1 MPAGRRPDAAISLA
15 LRDRLVCE
23 HLWLVDAIA
32 RRALRKVPAT
42 FELDDLVSAGRI
54 GLIGAAERYQP
65 ELHNWAPFAIFARPA
80 VHGAIMLSV
89 RAVWCDGSNRQALR
103 PACEPLT
110 AADELAHDATHS
122 AEAALHDALDGQRR
136 ALTLA
141 RAVSALPAPAQ
152 RLFSVVYEGERLTV
166 RAAAAR
172 LGIPAGRAYRLHKS
186 GVAALRELF
195 TA

>member
-23 HLWLVDAIA
+23 HLWLVDALA
-32 RRALRKVPAT
+32 RRAQRKLPRA
-42 FELDDLVSAGRI
+42 FELDDLVSAGRM

-65 ELHNWAPFAIFARPA
+65 ELYDWAPFAAFARPA

-89 RAVWCDGSNRQALR
+89 RAVWSDGSNRQALR
-103 PACEPLT
+103 PVCEPLT
-110 AADELAHDATHS
+110 AADEPTHDNS
-122 AEAALHDALDGQRR
+122 AALHDALDGQRR

-141 RAVSALPAPAQ
+141 RAVRALPAPAQ
-152 RLFSVVYEGERLTV
+152 RLFRVVYEGERLTV

-186 GVAALRELF
+186 GVAALRVALS
-195 TA
+195 A